1 MTFPSKRQVLAFVAF
16 AATAVAMRQAV
27 AADDPKK
34 PDRSKFVARTFTLK
48 EADVSVDKALDELQ
62 RQTDIA
68 VDRSRADTTRSLKI
82 DCANAPFW
90 EALEKIAK
98 GSDHRIA
105 FAEQGLKIMLV
116 TGEGVTYKEVPIS
129 VDGPFR
135 VTASRVT
142 AMTDLEMDRS
152 SCEVQLVLQWE
163 PHFAVFLVEQPGDKV
178 VVKDNT
184 DRQLQVAEA
193 GRGRLPASGGGRRLD
208 LRLQDVPRASRTI
221 KSIEGKLNVVGS
233 GMLQRFE
240 FAAPGVKELVE
251 KKDDVTVK
259 VRTEFKEGSE
269 LWTAYVTIEYPEGG
283 PQFESFESVA
293 WLADVKATLVSSDGK
308 RRMDVNGG
316 EETVGANERSVR
328 VNYRWVP
335 EDNSKLGKPGDWK
348 LVVQTPG
355 KFVEGTVNFKL
366 ENIPLP

>member
-1 MTFPSKRQVLAFVAF
+1 VAFPSKRLAPVVIAF
-16 AATAVAMRQAV
+16 AAAAVALRPAF
-27 AADDPKK
+27 ADDAPK
-34 PDRSKFVARTFTLK
+34 PDRSKFVPRTFTLK
-48 EADVSVDKALDELQ
+48 EADVSLDKALDELQ

-82 DCANAPFW
+82 DCTNAPFW

-98 GSDHRIA
+98 GSDHRIQ

-116 TGEGVTYKEVPIS
+116 TGEGITYKELPMC

-142 AMTDLEMDRS
+142 AITDLEMDRS
-152 SCEVQLVLQWE
+152 TCEVQLILQWE
-163 PHFAVFLVEQPGDKV
+163 PHFAVFMVEQPGEKV

-193 GRGRLPASGGGRRLD
+193 GRGRLPAGGGGRRLD

-233 GMLQRFE
+233 GVLQRFE
-240 FAAPGVKELVE
+240 FPEPGAKELVE
-251 KKDDVTVK
+251 KKDDVSVK
-259 VRTEFKEGSE
+259 VRTDFKEGSE
-269 LWTAYVTIEYPEGG
+269 LWTAYVTIEYPAGG
-283 PQFESFESVA
+283 PQFESFESVG
-293 WLADVKATLVSSDGK
+293 WLADVKATLVSADGK

-316 EETVGANERSVR
+316 EETVSASERTAR

-335 EDNSKLGKPGDWK
+335 EDNAKLGKPSDWK

-355 KFVEGTVNFKL
+355 KFVESTVNFKL